1 MRKFKEIIT
10 DPQILITCIISLCA
24 MVLILLG
31 VYVFL
36 FISKDDGTEEIA
48 VEKPKGLM
56 LMIEFEDT
64 VGLNNFVYQMNERN
78 IPGLLVV
85 NASYVEQNCD
95 FVKGLQQYN
104 IEIAGIAP
112 EEPFWDL
119 EYDIQYERIEKTKN
133 RIEACIGKPIR
144 VIGSQYF
151 AYDENTLKVADALGI
166 PYVLARGTTGSK
178 ATVYQPQEYEA
189 KILSIS
195 NIDSPKWGTGSLC
208 DYSYW
213 AREGNPQDFKDEVY
227 KAFENFNKVTP
238 VSHTYIGGAKER
250 WNEVYIDM
258 FDNLDVNWV
267 TLDEFGEVDVHASIK
282 DIPVNREV
290 QYTTPKPEIPLDQ
303 EKEVGNPCA
312 VIEIDEEQSQ
322 SNEVETDQLV
332 MFHNGA
338 GPMCIDAVEFF
349 KENSI
354 KYVEYLTTDEDFSE
368 KLKSYKDRY
377 GDVSEGVSTSYGY
390 YPIIFYKDKVF
401 SGFSEEIGNT
411 ILNM

>member
-10 DPQILITCIISLCA
+10 DPQILTTCALILTTIII
-24 MVLILLG
+24 ILLG
-31 VYVFL
+31 IYVFL
-36 FISKDDGTEEIA
+36 FVSKDDRTEESA

-64 VGLNNFVYQMNERN
+64 VGLNNFVYQMNERD

-85 NASYVEQNCD
+85 NASYVEENCD

-112 EEPFWDL
+112 EEPFWDQ
-119 EYDIQYERIEKTKN
+119 EYDVQYERIEKTKN

-144 VIGSQYF
+144 VIGSRYF

-178 ATVYQPQEYEA
+178 AMVYQPEEYKA

-195 NIDSPKWGTGSLC
+195 NVDSPRWGTGSLC

-213 AREGNPQDFKDEVY
+213 SRGGNPQDFKEEVY
-227 KAFENFNKVTP
+227 KAFENFDKVTP
-238 VSHTYIGGAKER
+238 VSHTYMGGAKER
-250 WNEVYIDM
+250 WNEVYVDM
-258 FDNLDVNWV
+258 FDNLDVDWV
-267 TLDEFGEVDVHASIK
+267 TLDEFEEVDVYASIK

-290 QYTTPKPEIPLDQ
+290 DTIPTPEIPLDQ
-303 EKEVGNPCA
+303 ESEVGNPCA
-312 VIEIDEEQSQ
+312 VINLNLTDDNSFEEEQES
-322 SNEVETDQLV
+322 LV
-332 MFHNGA
+332 VFHNNA
-338 GPMCIDAVEFF
+338 GPMCKEAIEFF

-354 KYVEYLTTDEDFSE
+354 EYIEYLTTDEDFNE
-368 KLKSYKDRY
+368 KLDSYMDKY
-377 GDVSEGVSTSYGY
+377 GNVSEGVSTSYGY
-390 YPIIFYKDKVF
+390 YPIIFYKDKAF
-401 SGFSEEIGNT
+401 SGFNEEIGNT
-411 ILNM
+411 ILSM